1 MSRYSSTRGGLLAAF
16 IIGGILIAG
25 FLLLALARQ
34 QGLIDEDITTRGLN
48 VLLGLGIAAWG
59 NRIPKALDGP
69 PPASIALAA
78 VRQAVHRVVGW
89 VMMLLGI
96 AVAVLWAFAPRD
108 VAVTGCVVAVVAAI
122 AMVFGYIVWRGVA
135 LHRSSTP

>member
-1 MSRYSSTRGGLLAAF
+1 MRLPS
-16 IIGGILIAG
+16 
-25 FLLLALARQ
+25 
-34 QGLIDEDITTRGLN
+34 
-48 VLLGLGIAAWG
+48 
-59 NRIPKALDGP
+59 KALDGP

-78 VRQAVHRVVGW
+78 VRQAVHRAVGW
-89 VMMLLGI
+89 VMMLLGVI
-96 AVAVLWAFAPRD
+96 VAVLWAFAPRD